1 MPLIPSACRANLPH
15 AWLHHGPYHN
25 GYIVHL
31 KHCKTISWCSTPFT
45 HCLVLHFGCQ
55 FNTHRLHRNCMQTL
69 VLFKT
74 IGGNEKIDSIDPV
87 GKMKG
92 LILSTFER
100 GTTMRR
106 KVNSSLAL
114 NKKETPQGI
123 VLLNQ
128 K

>member
-1 MPLIPSACRANLPH
+1 MATSYTSNVVFYTVHTLLAVTLGLSV
-15 AWLHHGPYHN
+15 LH
-25 GYIVHL
+25 
-31 KHCKTISWCSTPFT
+31 SSSTPK
-45 HCLVLHFGCQ
+45 L
-55 FNTHRLHRNCMQTL
+55 QTL
-69 VLFKT
+69 VIFKT